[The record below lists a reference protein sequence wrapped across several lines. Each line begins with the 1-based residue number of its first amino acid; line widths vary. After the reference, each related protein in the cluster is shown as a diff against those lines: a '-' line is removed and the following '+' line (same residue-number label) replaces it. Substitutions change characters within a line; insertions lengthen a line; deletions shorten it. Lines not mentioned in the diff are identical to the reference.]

1 MDNPLKTIKTNTPMD
16 PYRDFCNKIHQLL
29 ALSDSEKVLNGLVDL
44 VKGKQISIP
53 DGTVISP
60 LQGLGERPEPSDD
73 SYQKTMMALLS
84 WGIRSFPVEPCGTS
98 PVRRLWSAMVDL
110 DGSKGYDRNVLRRDE
125 NLYRMQFEP
134 DDFRIIGE
142 SDTVPSTIPDSDEN
156 RPVRRFP
163 SNDFSCITNF
173 MNNEPD
179 VCTVTVTTSS
189 FGWPRLSTM
198 VIILYVSSKL
208 HTKTLLARLRKANEL
223 LKPPGLDK
231 VALSKSR
238 HTLLKNPPIRIPW
251 SVSNFYHGQ
260 SVSLI
265 NQETKGSVGV
275 FLSPVDNH
283 DQEVYA
289 LTACHVLFPT
299 SGSNEVIT
307 PGRLDILSCLQ
318 NAVNAKHPREGEL
331 TYLLARAKESYGI
344 LSLQRIGTNET
355 GWRDDWAIIKLN
367 ADWFGKNGLFHDGSS
382 LVDMYLMKPGASTS
396 STGSNGIVGCLN
408 PTAGL
413 PCYNDGAATGTTAGI
428 RGGTEVHQFR
438 RGTADPNDDTDDPNT
453 IEHCRFLMLNQY
465 GDDSVCMSGDSGS
478 AVCCAD
484 ENRDGSVWVGNL
496 VSMVNENG
504 LVVPQSE
511 FLASLDKASGKR
523 WKVNGS

>member
-110 DGSKGYDRNVLRRDE
+110 DGSKSYDRNVLRRDE
-125 NLYRMQFEP
+125 NIYRMQFEP

-142 SDTVPSTIPDSDEN
+142 SETVPSTIPDSDEN

-179 VCTVTVTTSS
+179 VCTVTMTTSS

-208 HTKTLLARLRKANEL
+208 HTKTLLARLRRL
-223 LKPPGLDK
+223 M
-231 VALSKSR
+231 S
-238 HTLLKNPPIRIPW
+238 
-251 SVSNFYHGQ
+251 
-260 SVSLI
+260 
-265 NQETKGSVGV
+265 
-275 FLSPVDNH
+275 FLSRQD
-283 DQEVYA
+283 
-289 LTACHVLFPT
+289 
-299 SGSNEVIT
+299 S
-307 PGRLDILSCLQ
+307 
-318 NAVNAKHPREGEL
+318 
-331 TYLLARAKESYGI
+331 
-344 LSLQRIGTNET
+344 
-355 GWRDDWAIIKLN
+355 IK
-367 ADWFGKNGLFHDGSS
+367 W
-382 LVDMYLMKPGASTS
+382 P
-396 STGSNGIVGCLN
+396 
-408 PTAGL
+408 
-413 PCYNDGAATGTTAGI
+413 
-428 RGGTEVHQFR
+428 
-438 RGTADPNDDTDDPNT
+438 
-453 IEHCRFLMLNQY
+453 
-465 GDDSVCMSGDSGS
+465 
-478 AVCCAD
+478 
-484 ENRDGSVWVGNL
+484 
-496 VSMVNENG
+496 
-504 LVVPQSE
+504 
-511 FLASLDKASGKR
+511 
-523 WKVNGS
+523 

>member
-1 MDNPLKTIKTNTPMD
+1 MD
-16 PYRDFCNKIHQLL
+16 PCRDFYNKIHQLL

-44 VKGKQISIP
+44 VEGKQITIP
-53 DGTVISP
+53 DGTIILP
-60 LQGLGERPEPSDD
+60 LQRLGQRPEPSDD

-84 WGIRSFPVEPCGTS
+84 WGIRCFPVEPCGTS

-110 DGSKGYDRNVLRRDE
+110 DDSKGYDRNVLCRDE
-125 NLYRMQFEP
+125 NPYRMQFEP
-134 DDFRIIGE
+134 DGFRIIGK

-189 FGWPRLSTM
+189 FGWPRLSTV
-198 VIILYVSSKL
+198 VIILYVDGVAGGKQG
-208 HTKTLLARLRKANEL
+208 LAESATNTYNIPAIVIEATHQDIISEIEEVNEL

-231 VALSKSR
+231 VALSKRR
-238 HTLLKNPPIRIPW
+238 HTQLKDPPIRVPW
-251 SVSNFYHGQ
+251 SISNFCHGQ

-283 DQEVYA
+283 DHEVYA
-289 LTACHVLFPT
+289 VTACHVLFPT

-331 TYLLARAKESYGI
+331 TYLLARAKESCGT
-344 LSLQRIGTNET
+344 LSLQQIGTNET
-355 GWRDDWAIIKLN
+355 GWGCDWAIIKLN

-396 STGSNGIVGCLN
+396 FTGSNGIVGCLD

-413 PCYNDGAATGTTAGI
+413 PCYKDGATTGTTAGI
-428 RGGTEVHQFR
+428 IGGTEVHQFR
-438 RGTADPNDDTDDPNT
+438 QCLIQILSN
-453 IEHCRFLMLNQY
+453 I
-465 GDDSVCMSGDSGS
+465 
-478 AVCCAD
+478 AVFSC
-484 ENRDGSVWVGNL
+484 
-496 VSMVNENG
+496 
-504 LVVPQSE
+504 
-511 FLASLDKASGKR
+511 
-523 WKVNGS
+523 